1 MDDDVTI
8 SSLSTIFKYHNQ
20 PPLTIGAQN
29 LHIQPA
35 MTTDSSKG
43 THPTR
48 QPSSSEQQLIDD
60 ILLLYQLQPSEKA
73 YNHYAPNAVFHDPVS
88 IAKGLDS
95 IKSQFNGMPKL
106 FASSVTEKCDILPSE
121 SGPGKLAMNLT
132 QRYVFKSA
140 LPGKSEGGEKTVNS
154 KVTLWFNGEGLIEK
168 HDEEWDHEA
177 NKSGEDGFMGKMQQ
191 MRKKVDAKVVEKT
204 VSSDPS
210 KV

>member
-1 MDDDVTI
+1 
-8 SSLSTIFKYHNQ
+8 
-20 PPLTIGAQN
+20 
-29 LHIQPA
+29 
-35 MTTDSSKG
+35 
-43 THPTR
+43 
-48 QPSSSEQQLIDD
+48 
-60 ILLLYQLQPSEKA
+60 
-73 YNHYAPNAVFHDPVS
+73 
-88 IAKGLDS
+88 
-95 IKSQFNGMPKL
+95 
-106 FASSVTEKCDILPSE
+106 
-121 SGPGKLAMNLT
+121 MNLT